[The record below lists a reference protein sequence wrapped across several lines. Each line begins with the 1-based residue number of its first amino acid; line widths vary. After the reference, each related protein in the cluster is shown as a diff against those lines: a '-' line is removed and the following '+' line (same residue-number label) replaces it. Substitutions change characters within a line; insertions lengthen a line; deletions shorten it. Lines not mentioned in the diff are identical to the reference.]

1 MKTLLTFAGAL
12 CLTVTITAAEL
23 SERHLAANPIG
34 NVTTTKADRK
44 FMADAAAHIIQQ
56 RLAAVIATQFAS
68 SSNFVQ
74 TAHSTRDALDS
85 IYADLKELASRKGV
99 VLPLEGSIEYP
110 RDLQKVFDTR
120 SEGLDP
126 EYEKYAERNSLL
138 MLERFYDASRK
149 ADDREVRAFALRY
162 LRPIYGNYQ
171 AATWLNAPTGSAIV
185 DAHPRLA
192 PGRLAEILAA
202 PAPAPAPLTVAASPV
217 PTPASR

>member
-1 MKTLLTFAGAL
+1 MKILLTFAGAL
-12 CLTVTITAAEL
+12 CLASTISAAEL
-23 SERHLAANPIG
+23 KERHLATNPID
-34 NVTTTKADRK
+34 NITTTKADRK

-85 IYADLKELASRKGV
+85 IHADLKELASRKGV

-120 SEGLDP
+120 SERLDP
-126 EYEKYAERNSLL
+126 EYEKYAERNALR

-171 AATWLNAPTGSAIV
+171 AATWLNAPSETVIAN
-185 DAHPRLA
+185 APPRIA

-202 PAPAPAPLTVAASPV
+202 PAPVPLTVAASPV
-217 PTPASR
+217 SAPAPR